1 LPGFARRVAW
11 VVKKMDH
18 FVPVWPAAQYSGKIA
33 SFIPLTIFPGFLIFL
48 APRFLMTKPTKTASP
63 KSFESALTEL
73 EQVVSSMEAGQMPL
87 EQSLAAY
94 QRGMELLKYCQ
105 AALKDAQQQVKI
117 LESGSL
123 VDFHAEG
130 NDSGASE

>member
-1 LPGFARRVAW
+1 
-11 VVKKMDH
+11 
-18 FVPVWPAAQYSGKIA
+18 
-33 SFIPLTIFPGFLIFL
+33 
-48 APRFLMTKPTKTASP
+48 MTKPAKTASP